1 MTAEQ
6 FIAVVL
12 VPWVMAR
19 IIGLRWLRRVA

>member
-12 VPWVMAR
+12 VAWVTLL
-19 IIGLRWLRRVA
+19 IVGLRWLRRLG